1 MRTDNREARPL
12 TLPASP
18 ERSGDLP
25 ALTSLRFLAAAAVF
39 LFHFPPAETSWPLAV
54 VAGQGHVGVTVFFV
68 LSGFL
73 ITARYADA
81 LFGGSPRVALR
92 DYFTKRVARIV
103 PLYWTV
109 LALSLWLGGGTLL
122 SLDTLPEWLLLQGFL
137 SRSIDSL
144 AVPTSWTLTLEE
156 CFYAVAPLVF
166 LSLRRKLLPTAVV
179 LLGWTAAFLAG
190 GLALHAVVDAER
202 FGFLGSLQEL
212 FRHTFFGR
220 FADFALGVAAGR
232 LYLSGAVTRAWS
244 LPRGG
249 LAASALGLFGG
260 ALVFAGQAGMTLA
273 GGLDSDGW
281 ARAWPFNLVVAAGA
295 AVLILALTAS
305 ASPLARLLSL
315 PPLVYLG
322 RVSYALYLIQLTPL
336 GKGLL
341 YRLVPP
347 DAPGFGLLLYAGM
360 TAVSALL
367 YELVEEPGRRL
378 VLRVLGRE
386 GHPGPRT
393 AAARRAPAW
402 AFVSV
407 TLLLVSVQ
415 IAAWAEAHASAR
427 KGLPTIDESR
437 LAAVSLS
444 DRIVTVPAEGLPVR
458 AVADGI
464 VRRVPIP
471 DRWMIGTGEDRR
483 APPSLLVYAD
493 GAPIPFERRAE
504 DVADEPT
511 GAHFRG
517 PRATFVD
524 VRTPHGEEP
533 DRLTLVRRDPLFA
546 VALFAVR
553 IGGAPGLL
561 LTVAATVLFALGTAS
576 FAFHRWRPGFRTAA
590 SIALGCG
597 AVFLLAELH
606 ALAWAPVIVVAELL
620 AVAGT
625 ALARPRPLAA

>member
-1 MRTDNREARPL
+1 V
-12 TLPASP
+12 SP

-39 LFHFPPAETSWPLAV
+39 LFHFPPADPSWPLAV

-73 ITARYADA
+73 ITVRYADA
-81 LFGGSPRVALR
+81 LFGGSSPPGVRLR
-92 DYFTKRVARIV
+92 EYFTKRVARIV

-109 LALSLWLGGGTLL
+109 LALSLVLGGGWGRARA
-122 SLDTLPEWLLLQGFL
+122 TLPDWLLLHGFL
-137 SRSIDSL
+137 SRSIDAL
-144 AVPTSWTLTLEE
+144 AIPTSWTLTLEE

-166 LSLRRKLLPTAVV
+166 LSLRRARVPAPVV
-179 LLGWTAAFLAG
+179 LLGWTAAFLAC
-190 GLALHAVVDAER
+190 GLALHAVVDPER
-202 FGFLGSLQEL
+202 FGFLGSMQEL

-220 FADFALGVAAGR
+220 FVDFALGVAGGR

-244 LPRGG
+244 RPRGA
-249 LAASALGLFGG
+249 LAASLVGLLGI

-273 GGLDSDGW
+273 GGLDTDRW

-295 AVLILALTAS
+295 LVLILALTAS
-305 ASPLARLLSL
+305 TSPLARALAL
-315 PPLVYLG
+315 PPFVYLG

-347 DAPGFGLLLYAGM
+347 DAPAFGLLLYAGM

-386 GHPGPRT
+386 ARPVPRT

-427 KGLPTIDESR
+427 RGLPTIDESR
-437 LAAVSLS
+437 RAAVSLS
-444 DRIVTVPAEGLPVR
+444 DRIVTVSADGLPARVVDD
-458 AVADGI
+458 AV

-471 DRWMIGTGEDRR
+471 DRWMIGNGDDRR

-493 GAPIPFERRAE
+493 GAPVPFDRRAE
-504 DVADEPT
+504 EVAGQPT

-524 VRTPHGEEP
+524 VRTPRGEEP
-533 DRLTLVRRDPLFA
+533 DRLTLVRHDPLFA
-546 VALFAVR
+546 AVLLAVR
-553 IGGAPGLL
+553 VGATPGLL
-561 LTVAATVLFALGTAS
+561 PVVAATVVLALGIAA
-576 FAFHRWRPGFRTAA
+576 FAFRRWRPGFRAAA
-590 SIALGCG
+590 SVALACG
-597 AVFLLAELH
+597 AGFLLAELH
-606 ALAWAPVIVVAELL
+606 ALAWAPAIVAAELAAL
-620 AVAGT
+620 GVAAVARR
-625 ALARPRPLAA
+625 RPVPV

>member
-1 MRTDNREARPL
+1 MS
-12 TLPASP
+12 PA
-18 ERSGDLP
+18 RSGDLP

-39 LFHFPPAETSWPLAV
+39 LFHFPPADPSWPLAV

-73 ITARYADA
+73 ITVRYADA
-81 LFGGSPRVALR
+81 LFRGSSGVPLR
-92 DYFTKRVARIV
+92 EYFTKRVARIL

-109 LALSLWLGGGTLL
+109 LAASLVLGGGSALATG
-122 SLDTLPEWLLLQGFL
+122 TLPEWLLLQGFL

-166 LSLRRKLLPTAVV
+166 LSLRRARVPAPVV
-179 LLGWTAAFLAG
+179 LLSWTAAFLAC
-190 GLALHAVVDAER
+190 GLALHAVVDPER

-220 FADFALGVAAGR
+220 FVDFALGVAGGR
-232 LYLSGAVTRAWS
+232 LYLSGAPTRAWS
-244 LPRGG
+244 RPRGG
-249 LAASALGLFGG
+249 VAASALGLLGF

-273 GGLDSDGW
+273 GGLDTAGW
-281 ARAWPFNLVVAAGA
+281 ARAWPFNLLVAAGA
-295 AVLILALTAS
+295 AVLVVALTAS
-305 ASPLARLLSL
+305 ASPLARALAL
-315 PPLVYLG
+315 PPFVYLG

-336 GKGLL
+336 GKGLM

-386 GHPGPRT
+386 PRPPARR

-402 AFVSV
+402 AFVVV

-427 KGLPTIDESR
+427 RGLPTIEESR
-437 LAAVSLS
+437 RAAVSLP
-444 DRIVTVPAEGLPVR
+444 DRIVTVSADGLPARVVDD
-458 AVADGI
+458 AV

-471 DRWMIGTGEDRR
+471 DRWMIGSGEDRR

-493 GAPIPFERRAE
+493 GAPVPFERRAE

-524 VRTPHGEEP
+524 VRTPRGEEP
-533 DRLTLVRRDPLFA
+533 DRLTLVRSDPLFA
-546 VALFAVR
+546 TALLAVR
-553 IGGAPGLL
+553 VAATPGLL
-561 LTVAATVLFALGTAS
+561 PIVAATVLLALGIAW
-576 FAFHRWRPGFRTAA
+576 FAFSRWRPGFRGAA
-590 SIALGCG
+590 SVALACG
-597 AVFLLAELH
+597 AGFLLAELH
-606 ALAWAPVIVVAELL
+606 ALAWAPAIVAAEML
-620 AVAGT
+620 AVA
-625 ALARPRPLAA
+625 ALARRRRAVPA

>member
-1 MRTDNREARPL
+1 VP
-12 TLPASP
+12 P

-25 ALTSLRFLAAAAVF
+25 ALTSLRFLAAAVVF
-39 LFHFPPAETSWPLAV
+39 LFHFPPADPSWPLAV

-73 ITARYADA
+73 ITVRYADA
-81 LFGGSPRVALR
+81 LFRGPLGVGLR
-92 DYFTKRVARIV
+92 EYFTKRMARIL

-109 LALSLWLGGGTLL
+109 LAASLMLGGG
-122 SLDTLPEWLLLQGFL
+122 SAMAAGALPEWLLLQGFL

-166 LSLRRKLLPTAVV
+166 LSLRRARVPAPVV
-179 LLGWTAAFLAG
+179 LLSWIAALLG
-190 GLALHAVVDAER
+190 CGLALHALVDPVR

-220 FADFALGVAAGR
+220 FVDFALGVAGGR
-232 LYLSGAVTRAWS
+232 LYLSGLPTRAWS
-244 LPRGG
+244 RPRGG
-249 LAASALGLFGG
+249 AAASALGLLGV

-273 GGLDSDGW
+273 GGLDSTGW

-295 AVLILALTAS
+295 LVLVLALTAS
-305 ASPLARLLSL
+305 ASPLARALAL
-315 PPLVYLG
+315 PPFVYLG

-336 GKGLL
+336 GKGLM

-347 DAPGFGLLLYAGM
+347 DAPGYGLLLYAGM

-378 VLRVLGRE
+378 VLRVLGYPTR
-386 GHPGPRT
+386 PAPRT
-393 AAARRAPAW
+393 AAVRRAPAW

-427 KGLPTIDESR
+427 RGLPTIDESR
-437 LAAVSLS
+437 RAAVSLP
-444 DRIVTVPAEGLPVR
+444 DRIVSVSADGLPARVLDD
-458 AVADGI
+458 AV

-471 DRWMIGTGEDRR
+471 DRWMIGSGLDRR

-493 GAPIPFERRAE
+493 GAPVPFERRAE

-524 VRTPHGEEP
+524 VRTPRGEEP
-533 DRLTLVRRDPLFA
+533 DRLTLVRSDPLFA
-546 VALFAVR
+546 IALLAVR
-553 IGGAPGLL
+553 VRATPGLL
-561 LTVAATVLFALGTAS
+561 EVVAATVLLALGIAS
-576 FAFHRWRPGFRTAA
+576 FAFRRWRPGFRAAA
-590 SIALGCG
+590 STALACG
-597 AVFLLAELH
+597 AGFLLAELH
-606 ALAWAPVIVVAELL
+606 ALAWAPAIVAAELVAL
-620 AVAGT
+620 CAAAVARR
-625 ALARPRPLAA
+625 RPAVA